1 MALSSILAATDFSAR
16 SERSVARAARLAAA
30 HGAALIL
37 VHVMD
42 DDRSPAL
49 VGAERAVAEALLQK
63 AAASL
68 APAPSDVLLLSGDPF
83 QEIAAATER
92 GAPDLLVVGA
102 HRPRPIGDYFIGTTA
117 ERVIRASRRPVL
129 MAKGPADGAYR
140 RVLVAV
146 DFSAASAT
154 AARALAALELAGEA
168 EVVLVHVRKSAA
180 DTLFLRGG
188 MTIAERERS
197 LAEISARLS
206 ERLAAF
212 AAHAGLRASRRI
224 VASGDEGDAGAIL
237 ATAEA
242 VGADLV
248 VIGTRGRSR
257 GRAILLG
264 GVAEAVLRD
273 SAIDVLAVP
282 MR

>member
-1 MALSSILAATDFSAR
+1 MALTSILAATDFSAR

-30 HGAALIL
+30 HGAALAL
-37 VHVMD
+37 LHVMD

-49 VGAERAVAEALLQK
+49 VSAERAVAEALLQE
-63 AAASL
+63 AAAGL
-68 APAPSDVLLLSGDPF
+68 LPVRAEVLLLSGDPF
-83 QEIAAATER
+83 QQIAAATELR
-92 GAPDLLVVGA
+92 APDLLVVGA

-129 MAKGPADGAYR
+129 MAKAQPDGAYR

-154 AARALAALELAGEA
+154 AARAIATLAFAGEP
-168 EVVLVHVRKSAA
+168 EIVLTHVRSGAA
-180 DTLFLRGG
+180 DSLLLRGG
-188 MTIAERERS
+188 MTIAERDRAVS
-197 LAEISARLS
+197 EISARLS

-224 VASGDEGDAGAIL
+224 VTSGDKGDADAIL
-237 ATAEA
+237 ATADA

-257 GRAILLG
+257 GRSILLG

-273 SAIDVLAVP
+273 ADIDVLAVP
-282 MR
+282 AR